1 MVASDKNRIGFVS
14 TRLAGTDG
22 VSLEVA
28 KWVRILTGFGYECFF
43 FAGESEW
50 PADHSYVVPEAH
62 FKHPEIQ
69 ALNADLF
76 DNYTRSL
83 ETSQKVQDLKSHLKK
98 HLYEFVRQFHVDLL
112 IAENA
117 LSLPMN
123 VPLGLALTEFIAENY
138 FPTVAH
144 HHDFAWERERY
155 AITAA
160 DDYLR
165 AAFPPTLR
173 SIHHVVI
180 NSFAGRQLALRTGAT
195 STLVPNVMD
204 FDSPPTKPDAY
215 AADLRSALGLRPDEY
230 LLLQPTR
237 IVPRKRIELA
247 IELARR
253 LDLKCALVI
262 SHTPGDEGYAYQ
274 DYLLDY
280 ANLMGVR
287 VILASDIMNHSR
299 GQTEDGRK
307 IYSMSDIYQQAD
319 LVTYPSRVEGFGN
332 AFLET
337 IYYRRPIVMSTYE
350 IFKTDIQPKGFR
362 VIGFGDFITE
372 ETVRQARAV
381 LGDADLVAEMT
392 EHNYEL
398 GRLYYSY
405 RTLET
410 RLSTLI
416 SARLRVLQQ
425 AGGYGGYKRL

>member
-1 MVASDKNRIGFVS
+1 MNGKKGHIGFVS

-22 VSLEVA
+22 VSLETI
-28 KWVRILTGFGYECFF
+28 KWSNVLTDLGHECFY

-50 PADHSYVVPEAH
+50 PAERTYLVPEAH
-62 FKHPEIQ
+62 FKYPAIQ

-76 DNYTRSL
+76 DDYVRSSQ
-83 ETSQKVQDLKSHLKK
+83 TSQTVQELKDHLKK
-98 HLYEFVRQFHVDLL
+98 HLDEFVRKFHVDLL

-138 FPTVAH
+138 FSTVAH

-155 AITAA
+155 AVTAA

-173 SIHHVVI
+173 SVHHVVI

-195 STLVPNVMD
+195 STLIPNVMD
-204 FDSPPTKPDAY
+204 FDSPPPETDEY
-215 AADLRSALGLRPDEY
+215 VADLRSSLGMGPGEC

-237 IVPRKRIELA
+237 IVPRKRIEHA

-253 LDLKCALVI
+253 LDLECALVI
-262 SHTPGDEGYAYQ
+262 SHTSGDEGSAYQ
-274 DYLLDY
+274 DYLLNY

-287 VILASDIMNHSR
+287 VLLTSDITNYRR
-299 GQTEDGRK
+299 GQTPDGRK
-307 IYSMSDIYQQAD
+307 VFSIADVYQQAD

-337 IYYRRPIVMSTYE
+337 IYYRRPIVISTYE
-350 IFKTDIQPKGFR
+350 IFKADIQPKGFK
-362 VIGFGDFITE
+362 VIGFEDFVSE
-372 ETVRQARAV
+372 DTVRQAQAA
-381 LGDADLVAEMT
+381 LSDADLVAEMT
-392 EHNYEL
+392 DHNYEL

-405 RTLET
+405 HTLET
-410 RLSTLI
+410 RLVALI
-416 SARLRVLQQ
+416 SERLRVQQQ
-425 AGGYGGYKRL
+425 AGGYGGFRRF

>member
-1 MVASDKNRIGFVS
+1 MSSKREHIGFVS

-22 VSLEVA
+22 VSLETI
-28 KWVRILTGFGYECFF
+28 KWSNVLTGLGYECFY

-50 PADHSYVVPEAH
+50 PVERTYLVPEAH
-62 FKHPEIQ
+62 FKHPAIQ

-76 DNYTRSL
+76 DNYTRTPQ
-83 ETSQKVQDLKSHLKK
+83 TSQTIQKLKDHLKK
-98 HLYEFVRQFHVDLL
+98 HLYKFVRNFHLDLL
-112 IAENA
+112 IVENA

-123 VPLGLALTEFIAENY
+123 VPLGLALTEFTAENY

-155 AITAA
+155 AVTSA

-195 STLVPNVMD
+195 STLIPNVMD
-204 FDSPPTKPDAY
+204 FDSPPPEPDAY
-215 AADLRSALGLRPDEY
+215 AADLRSTLGIPPDEC

-237 IVPRKRIELA
+237 IVPRKRIERA

-253 LDLKCALVI
+253 LDLRCALVV
-262 SHTPGDEGYAYQ
+262 SHASGDEGTAYEA
-274 DYLLDY
+274 YLRDY
-280 ANLMGVR
+280 ANLLGVR
-287 VILASDIMNHSR
+287 LLLASDIIDYYR
-299 GQTEDGRK
+299 GHTSDGRK
-307 IYSMSDIYQQAD
+307 VFSMADIYQQAD

-332 AFLET
+332 AFVET

-362 VIGFGDFITE
+362 VIGFGDFISE
-372 ETVRQARAV
+372 DTVRQARAA
-381 LGDADLVAEMT
+381 LSDADLVAEMT
-392 EHNYEL
+392 EHNYQL

-405 RTLET
+405 RTLEN
-410 RLSTLI
+410 RLSALV
-416 SARLRVLQQ
+416 SERLRVLQQ
-425 AGGYGGYKRL
+425 AGGYGGYRRF